1 MIYLNPCVQK
11 SKKRSDGSYVGYI
24 CFTRERQMYM
34 YNTGIILKSNEVTK
48 NLSIRSCRSLNLI
61 NEIMVK
67 FQARINDLEARNLI
81 GCKSLRQIVDL
92 CNAEQKHVIDVIAEI
107 LDIANEIS
115 NENTKFNYL
124 TTRSSLM
131 KFMGTD
137 SLDIN
142 EVTLKFLNDYTLYL
156 QHKRMSPASIRNYIS
171 NLKASINRIRAKY
184 NNPEIGEIVIPY
196 NPFERY
202 KMPSMPISNKK
213 ALPPEIIRMIAN
225 IPDDTYYNN
234 PSRSLLNFIRDMF
247 MLSFYT
253 RGTNTIDF
261 MMMKKSN
268 MKKGRLEFERTK
280 TMNRRMDRAFTSIK
294 LEPEALEIIYKYP
307 GDGDRLLCIG
317 DRFSSERSFR
327 TAIRQGMIA
336 LRDYID
342 YQEMSFYSA
351 RHSWATI
358 ARNDIGAD
366 IDDVAKG
373 LNHASALPITDIYIK
388 PDLSRIDELNRK
400 VIDFVLYERLN
411 K

>member
-1 MIYLNPCVQK
+1 
-11 SKKRSDGSYVGYI
+11 
-24 CFTRERQMYM
+24 
-34 YNTGIILKSNEVTK
+34 
-48 NLSIRSCRSLNLI
+48 
-61 NEIMVK
+61 
-67 FQARINDLEARNLI
+67 
-81 GCKSLRQIVDL
+81 
-92 CNAEQKHVIDVIAEI
+92 
-107 LDIANEIS
+107 
-115 NENTKFNYL
+115 
-124 TTRSSLM
+124 
-131 KFMGTD
+131 
-137 SLDIN
+137 
-142 EVTLKFLNDYTLYL
+142 
-156 QHKRMSPASIRNYIS
+156 MSPASIRNYIS

-202 KMPSMPISNKK
+202 KMPPMPISNKK

-342 YQEMSFYSA
+342 YQEMSFCSA

-366 IDDVAKG
+366 IDNVAKG

-388 PDLSRIDELNRK
+388 PDWGRIDELNRR

>member
-1 MIYLNPCVQK
+1 
-11 SKKRSDGSYVGYI
+11 
-24 CFTRERQMYM
+24 
-34 YNTGIILKSNEVTK
+34 
-48 NLSIRSCRSLNLI
+48 
-61 NEIMVK
+61 
-67 FQARINDLEARNLI
+67 
-81 GCKSLRQIVDL
+81 
-92 CNAEQKHVIDVIAEI
+92 
-107 LDIANEIS
+107 
-115 NENTKFNYL
+115 
-124 TTRSSLM
+124 
-131 KFMGTD
+131 
-137 SLDIN
+137 
-142 EVTLKFLNDYTLYL
+142 
-156 QHKRMSPASIRNYIS
+156 MSPASIRNYIS

-202 KMPSMPISNKK
+202 KMPPMPISNKK

-351 RHSWATI
+351 RHKW
-358 ARNDIGAD
+358 
-366 IDDVAKG
+366 V
-373 LNHASALPITDIYIK
+373 
-388 PDLSRIDELNRK
+388 
-400 VIDFVLYERLN
+400 
-411 K
+411 

>member
-1 MIYLNPCVQK
+1 
-11 SKKRSDGSYVGYI
+11 
-24 CFTRERQMYM
+24 
-34 YNTGIILKSNEVTK
+34 
-48 NLSIRSCRSLNLI
+48 
-61 NEIMVK
+61 MVK

-137 SLDIN
+137 SLNIN

-261 MMMKKSN
+261 MMMKN
-268 MKKGRLEFERTK
+268 
-280 TMNRRMDRAFTSIK
+280 
-294 LEPEALEIIYKYP
+294 
-307 GDGDRLLCIG
+307 
-317 DRFSSERSFR
+317 
-327 TAIRQGMIA
+327 
-336 LRDYID
+336 
-342 YQEMSFYSA
+342 
-351 RHSWATI
+351 
-358 ARNDIGAD
+358 
-366 IDDVAKG
+366 
-373 LNHASALPITDIYIK
+373 PI
-388 PDLSRIDELNRK
+388 
-400 VIDFVLYERLN
+400 
-411 K
+411 